1 MEETTAGGIDLEKEY
16 KALCDKYKLVAAVL
30 NARPVKNR
38 CTEQLE
44 KFHALM
50 AKDFQEFTRGESTMT
65 EDAIALSRLQ
75 EVEKELKESV
85 SFPMLST
92 KNIVAVAGGF
102 SSGKSKFINAI
113 IRGGDVKLSTGVNPV
128 TAIPTFVQ
136 QGESAEITAY
146 APDGRQGAIPVDLF
160 NKIDHKFI
168 EELGFNLKSI
178 MPYTTVTAPFAEKLA
193 ELGNLCLID
202 TPGYDPAKNEE
213 TEEDRS
219 TAFDVLGS
227 ATAVLWFIDID
238 NGTLHKKDV
247 AFLNKMNGLTEDD
260 RQTPQKKLF
269 VVISKADRKESQ
281 VQKVIDRVKEDLEEN
296 DIPYEGI
303 SAFSANKNKEYMDE
317 DDGKSLFDWLREQN
331 KNLVDTA
338 MKIRLLKEKV
348 EGVFQM
354 YHDSI
359 ARDTKKMQDDKKIV
373 EGMRL
378 SVEKR
383 LDAKDQELL
392 RLQQN
397 STTNYYRNRGSYK
410 NRQSDW
416 STQEDDD
423 DDDNAFDE
431 ASFYSLVDD
440 RSSVN
445 EKNDKKAYRICR
457 DMLKC
462 IDGIFS
468 EMNPELLKNVQYK
481 KFCGKCGTK
490 LEGKYKFCPKCGAPT
505 TIG

>member
-1 MEETTAGGIDLEKEY
+1 MEETTADGIDFEKEY
-16 KALCDKYKLVAAVL
+16 KTLCDKYKLVAAVL

-50 AKDFQEFTRGESTMT
+50 AKDFQEFTKGESTMT

-75 EVEKELKESV
+75 EVEKELRESV

-102 SSGKSKFINAI
+102 SSGKSRFINTI
-113 IRGGDVKLSTGVNPV
+113 IRGEDVKLSTGVNPV

-136 QGESAEITAY
+136 QGESAAITAY
-146 APDGRQGAIPVDLF
+146 APDGRQGTIPVDLF

-178 MPYTTVTAPFAEKLA
+178 MPYTTVTAPFVEELA
-193 ELGNLCLID
+193 ELDNLCLID

-219 TAFDVLGS
+219 TTFDVLGS
-227 ATAVLWFIDID
+227 ATAVLWFIDIN

-247 AFLNKMNGLTEDD
+247 SFLNKMNEQDEEKH
-260 RQTPQKKLF
+260 KKLF
-269 VVISKADRKESQ
+269 IVISKADIHKSQ
-281 VQKVIDRVKEDLEEN
+281 VQKVINRVKEDLEDN

-303 SAFSANKNKEYMDE
+303 SAFSAINNKEYLDE
-317 DDGKSLFDWLREQN
+317 DDGRSLFDWLREQN

-383 LDAKDQELL
+383 LDEKEQELL
-392 RLQQN
+392 RLQQD
-397 STTNYYRNRGSYK
+397 STTNYYKNRGSYK

-416 STQEDDD
+416 STQDDDD

-431 ASFYSLVDD
+431 ASFYSLVND

-445 EKNDKKAYRICR
+445 EKNDKEAYRICR

-468 EMNPELLKNVQYK
+468 EMNPELLKNVQYNKK
-481 KFCGKCGTK
+481 KFCPKCGAK
-490 LEGKYKFCPKCGAPT
+490 LEGKYKFCPKCGAST

>member
-1 MEETTAGGIDLEKEY
+1 MEEENLEAAY
-16 KALCDKYKLVAAVL
+16 KALRDRCDLVFAIL
-30 NARPVKNR
+30 NASPVENR

-44 KFHALM
+44 KFHTLM
-50 AKDFQEFTRGESTMT
+50 MKDFLKFTKGESTMT
-65 EDAIALSRLQ
+65 EDAVALLALQ
-75 EVEKELKESV
+75 QVEKELTDAV
-85 SFPMLST
+85 WFPMLST

-102 SSGKSKFINAI
+102 SSGKSKFINTI

-136 QGESAEITAY
+136 QGDVAQITAY
-146 APDGRQGAIPVDLF
+146 APDGRQGAIPVGLF

-168 EELGFNLKSI
+168 ETLGFNLKSI
-178 MPYTTVTAPFAEKLA
+178 MPYATVSAPFRDDLA

-219 TAFDVLGS
+219 TAFDVLQS

-247 AFLNKMNGLTEDD
+247 AFLNSMNAQDGEH
-260 RQTPQKKLF
+260 RKKLF
-269 VVISKADRKESQ
+269 IVISKADRKKSQ
-281 VQKVIDRVKEDLEEN
+281 IQNVIDRVKDDLEEN
-296 DIPYEGI
+296 DIAYEGI
-303 SAFSANKNKEYMDE
+303 SAFSANENKEYQDE
-317 DDGKSLFDWLREQN
+317 DGGMSLFDWLKEQN

-338 MKIRLLKEKV
+338 MKIRLLQERV

-359 ARDTKKMQDDKKIV
+359 AKDIEKIKEDKKTLG
-373 EGMRL
+373 EMRL
-378 SVEKR
+378 SVEKS
-383 LDAKDQELL
+383 LDAKDQEIL

-397 STTNYYRNRGSYK
+397 SIKNYYKDRRSYK
-410 NRQSDW
+410 SGQSYR
-416 STQEDDD
+416 SKQEDGNEDD
-423 DDDNAFDE
+423 EEFDVKR
-431 ASFYSLVDD
+431 FYKLVND
-440 RSSVN
+440 RSSVD
-445 EKNDKKAYRICR
+445 EKNDKEAYRICR

-468 EMNPELLKNVQYK
+468 EMNPELLKNAQYNKK
-481 KFCGKCGTK
+481 KFCPKCGTK